1 LFAGKPSGW
10 GNKQIR
16 EHSLSID
23 IISFSREGDCVFQ
36 RRHSDD
42 RLTQF
47 SHRVSQIK
55 FIVFEIGMLVVF
67 LAGVYAVVTHELGI
81 R

>member
-1 LFAGKPSGW
+1 VP
-10 GNKQIR
+10 
-16 EHSLSID
+16 
-23 IISFSREGDCVFQ
+23 Q

-42 RLTQF
+42 PLTQF

-55 FIVFEIGMLVVF
+55 FIIFEIGMLVVF
-67 LAGVYAVVTHELGI
+67 LAGVYAVVSHELGI